1 MRRRV
6 KEHLKKL
13 GGMEFYDVN
22 FSYIDLDTF
31 EERYVTV
38 PEQGGGKLIPEGMCN
53 PGQVYT
59 VARGKSGM
67 LGVFRLESQMLP
79 GNGKFERTGLG
90 TDREAK
96 EATNTAFN
104 FLKVNANRISGSIST
119 VTKDYIINYQDLQ
132 GIGMTGKLA
141 MPTLVALS
149 SVALSK
155 PVQSSMAILGEISIS
170 GTLIKVDE
178 LANALQ
184 VCLDSGAKKVLL
196 PITSAA
202 DLANYKVGTQTDS
215 AALEVMLA
223 NEAIDSF
230 KDNISEYP
238 TYDEA
243 ILDMEAGRIDCIVV
257 DEVLGEY
264 KNSKRDQ
271 KLTLCE
277 YNFGDDFYAIGCRK
291 EDTGVSAK
299 INEAIATLIEN
310 GKAAEISNKWF
321 GKNIVIN
328 EGYDK

>member
-1 MRRRV
+1 
-6 KEHLKKL
+6 
-13 GGMEFYDVN
+13 MEFYDVN

-155 PVQSSMAILGEISIS
+155 PVQSSMAILGEISIC
-170 GTLIKVDE
+170 GNLI
-178 LANALQ
+178 
-184 VCLDSGAKKVLL
+184 
-196 PITSAA
+196 
-202 DLANYKVGTQTDS
+202 
-215 AALEVMLA
+215 
-223 NEAIDSF
+223 
-230 KDNISEYP
+230 
-238 TYDEA
+238 
-243 ILDMEAGRIDCIVV
+243 
-257 DEVLGEY
+257 
-264 KNSKRDQ
+264 
-271 KLTLCE
+271 
-277 YNFGDDFYAIGCRK
+277 
-291 EDTGVSAK
+291 
-299 INEAIATLIEN
+299 
-310 GKAAEISNKWF
+310 
-321 GKNIVIN
+321 
-328 EGYDK
+328 

>member
-1 MRRRV
+1 M
-6 KEHLKKL
+6 KKTL
-13 GGMEFYDVN
+13 ALLLAVMMCVLSFAACGTTDESSTASTNSEASNASTESAVSTGDSASTDASTDETVYAGWDYIKNNGKIVIGLDDTFAPMGFRDEANNLVGFD
-22 FSYIDLDTF
+22 IDLAKAVG
-31 EERYVTV
+31 EILGVTV
-38 PEQGGGKLIPEGMCN
+38 EFKPIDWN
-53 PGQVYT
+53 
-59 VARGKSGM
+59 
-67 LGVFRLESQMLP
+67 
-79 GNGKFERTGLG
+79 
-90 TDREAK
+90 AK
-96 EATNTAFN
+96 EMELSSKNIDCIWNGMSATPARQESMSLTNKYLN
-104 FLKVNANRISGSIST
+104 NRIVI
-119 VTKDYIINYQDLQ
+119 
-132 GIGMTGKLA
+132 MTLNGEVK
-141 MPTLVALS
+141 VA
-149 SVALSK
+149 
-155 PVQSSMAILGEISIS
+155 
-170 GTLIKVDE
+170 
-178 LANALQ
+178 
-184 VCLDSGAKKVLL
+184 
-196 PITSAA
+196 SAA
-202 DLANYKVGTQTDS
+202 DLANYKVGTQADS

-310 GKAAEISNKWF
+310 GKAAEISNNWF

>member
-1 MRRRV
+1 M
-6 KEHLKKL
+6 KKTL
-13 GGMEFYDVN
+13 ALLLALMMCIFAFTACGEAGESSAESTSSAASTESAASAAESTDGSADSSTEETVYAGWD
-22 FSYIDLDTF
+22 YIANNGKIVIGLDDTF
-31 EERYVTV
+31 APMGFRDEANN
-38 PEQGGGKLIPEGMCN
+38 LIG
-53 PGQVYT
+53 
-59 VARGKSGM
+59 
-67 LGVFRLESQMLP
+67 F
-79 GNGKFERTGLG
+79 
-90 TDREAK
+90 D
-96 EATNTAFN
+96 
-104 FLKVNANRISGSIST
+104 I
-119 VTKDYIINYQDLQ
+119 D
-132 GIGMTGKLA
+132 
-141 MPTLVALS
+141 
-149 SVALSK
+149 
-155 PVQSSMAILGEISIS
+155 
-170 GTLIKVDE
+170 
-178 LANALQ
+178 LANAVGEILG
-184 VCLDSGAKKVLL
+184 VTVEFKPIDWNAKEMELSSKNIDCIWNGMSATPARQESMSLTNKYLNNRIVIMTLNGEVKVA
-196 PITSAA
+196 TAA
-202 DLANYKVGTQTDS
+202 DLANYKVGTQADS

-264 KNSKRDQ
+264 KNSKRET